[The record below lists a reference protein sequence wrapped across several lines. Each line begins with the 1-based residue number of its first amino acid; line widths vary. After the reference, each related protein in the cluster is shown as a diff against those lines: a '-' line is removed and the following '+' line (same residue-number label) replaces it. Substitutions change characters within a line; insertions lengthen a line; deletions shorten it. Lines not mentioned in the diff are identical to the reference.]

1 MKSKEKGLRHIQ
13 QDVLRTIVRGD
24 YGFFFQK
31 MGCFENYCRKGLC
44 FFFSKGTFKKKVW
57 ETIEIKNKIL
67 HFKCLLIRSVWF
79 KALF

>member
-31 MGCFENYCRKGLC
+31 TGCFENYCRRGLW
-44 FFFSKGTFKKKVW
+44 FFFQKEPLKKKSGKPLKSK
-57 ETIEIKNKIL
+57 TKYYIL
-67 HFKCLLIRSVWF
+67 NVF
-79 KALF
+79 